1 MIKLK
6 LIDSINTN
14 LLSPNFKAR
23 SEKTILMIAIVSF
36 ILHLGLISL
45 VDLEFIKLESP
56 SKLLINPISA
66 IYTPFSFILIY
77 EVYLLIYHLPK
88 STSTYIG
95 KQYEIVTLI
104 VIRKVFKDLSELVIT
119 KDWFKVRSDV
129 QFTYDLLATLVL
141 FIFIYLYYRLNQRK
155 VVQGHEQGEL
165 IIKHSLETEKFIRQK
180 QIIAACLIPLFFG
193 LALYSL
199 VNWTYE
205 AFFAL
210 EPLVGSVKDI
220 NKIFFDEFF
229 TILILVDVL
238 LLLFSFLHTGEFN
251 KIMRN
256 SGFVISTIL
265 IKISFGVDA
274 VVSTLVLV
282 AAVAFGLAILAI
294 HNQFEKLKEP
304 PQV

>member
-1 MIKLK
+1 MQKPKL
-6 LIDSINTN
+6 LDSIYTN
-14 LLSPNFKAR
+14 LLSEKFKER
-23 SEKTILMIAIVSF
+23 SEMIILKIAIISF
-36 ILHLGLISL
+36 VLHLGLIAL
-45 VDLEFIKLESP
+45 VDLGIVNLATP
-56 SKLLINPISA
+56 SKLLINPISS

-129 QFTYDLLATLVL
+129 QFTYDLVATLVL
-141 FIFIYLYYRLNQRK
+141 FFFIYLYYRLNQRK
-155 VVQGHEQGEL
+155 LAQDHQGEL
-165 IIKHSLETEKFIRQK
+165 IVETSYETKRFIRQK
-180 QIIAACLIPLFFG
+180 EIIAACLIPIFFG
-193 LALYSL
+193 LALFSL
-199 VNWTYE
+199 FNWTLE
-205 AFFAL
+205 TFFAL
-210 EPLVGSVKDI
+210 DHVTGPMKDI

-238 LLLFSFLHTGEFN
+238 LLLFSFLQSDDFN

-265 IKISFGVDA
+265 IKLSFGVDGF
-274 VVSTLVLV
+274 VSTLVLV

-294 HNQFEKLKEP
+294 HNKFEKLKELQP
-304 PQV
+304 GK